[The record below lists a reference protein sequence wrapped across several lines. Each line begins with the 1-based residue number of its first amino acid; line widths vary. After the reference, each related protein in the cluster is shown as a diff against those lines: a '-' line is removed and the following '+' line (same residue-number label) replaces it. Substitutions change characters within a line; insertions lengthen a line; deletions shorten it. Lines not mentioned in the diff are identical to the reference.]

1 MSVKFPIKVYRYN
14 GRGKME
20 TSDWYDLTLEEL
32 ESGKYC
38 IFACAIYFKNS
49 IPKELWG
56 EIDCNYVILYDIWN
70 YECVAWWEWPQELK
84 EIMYA
89 KVPKSRPTGEEKEEE
104 EEYTCGEK
112 CECTHCQRNRP
123 TYEEEEESK

>member
-1 MSVKFPIKVYRYN
+1 MSAKFPIQVYKYI

-20 TSDWYDLTLEEL
+20 TSKWYDLTLEEL

-38 IFACAIYFKNS
+38 IFACAIYFKDS

-56 EIDCNYVILYDIWN
+56 EIELNWVELRDIWN
-70 YECVAWWEWPQELK
+70 YECVAWWKWPQELK

-89 KVPKSRPTGEEKEEE
+89 KVPKSRPECDLCEKSA
-104 EEYTCGEK
+104 EK
-112 CECTHCQRNRP
+112 TIKVGGTESHFCQNCFNAV
-123 TYEEEEESK
+123 EAGV